1 MRFRRSRAAAP
12 TRAAEPLRL
21 VRVRLAL
28 VLLATAVLPL
38 ALGLV
43 VVPAIDSADRD
54 GEQARVGAA
63 STTLAAGVGS
73 ELERARSALLMAAAN
88 SAVVE
93 AVRPGA
99 AAILSDRRLSAM
111 AVGAG
116 ETVQHIAVIAADGSE
131 RIHVRDGKLTRA
143 SSPAGVDAS
152 PIRLADVLALRVGD
166 VVRSKPFE
174 GPDGDPRVVLATP
187 IVDDAGSSVGMVAFE
202 VPLVRLLAT
211 GSATSADGGYALI
224 VDAASGDVIADSRA
238 TTGDPADVAAAGLP
252 RLDRAVFGALDR
264 AGEVVATIFS
274 DGWSVGLSPL
284 RETTPTF
291 SDWALVVARPAGYL
305 PLHLLVPLAALVGVL
320 FVLIVWMSRQVMRPA
335 AELERSRIELRR
347 LYERAKVDAL
357 TDPLTGLGNHRSWQE
372 ASAREAEL
380 SRRHGTSTALV
391 LIDLDDFKRVND
403 VTGHGAAD
411 ELLRGFGALMASTI
425 RSTDRAFRVGGDEF
439 AIVMPQ
445 ADAASGLILAQRLL
459 EAALRPNDASPLG
472 RSLAFSAGVASTPL
486 VAPEAGELFAAAD
499 AALFWAKRHGRAA
512 VEVFDPARHRPQ
524 HASAGAAVVDRVG
537 DVIQRRSLRPVFQPI
552 IDLESGRVLGYEGL
566 VRPTADA
573 GFVDPGSLFAAAAA
587 CDRVVE
593 LDMACFE
600 VVAAGAAAIEP
611 DRMVSINLS
620 PRSLEG
626 PDFQARRLAD
636 ILADQGITTDR
647 VILELTER
655 EVVEDMEQL
664 RSSLEAC
671 RALGFRLAADDVG
684 AGNAGLRLLS
694 QLDFDIVKVDLSLV
708 QGGAMRD
715 SSLAVLR
722 SLIDLAGRWGAMVV
736 AEGVETPEQFKVV
749 RDLGAKA
756 AQGYLLGRPSESL
769 AEGPI
774 DVEQILARVAPSPRQ
789 ARFSATPLRETGQ
802 T

>member
-1 MRFRRSRAAAP
+1 M
-12 TRAAEPLRL
+12 
-21 VRVRLAL
+21 
-28 VLLATAVLPL
+28 
-38 ALGLV
+38 
-43 VVPAIDSADRD
+43 I
-54 GEQARVGAA
+54 
-63 STTLAAGVGS
+63 
-73 ELERARSALLMAAAN
+73 
-88 SAVVE
+88 
-93 AVRPGA
+93 
-99 AAILSDRRLSAM
+99 
-111 AVGAG
+111 
-116 ETVQHIAVIAADGSE
+116 
-131 RIHVRDGKLTRA
+131 
-143 SSPAGVDAS
+143 
-152 PIRLADVLALRVGD
+152 
-166 VVRSKPFE
+166 
-174 GPDGDPRVVLATP
+174 LATP
-187 IVDDAGSSVGMVAFE
+187 VVDATGSTVGVVAFE
-202 VPLVRLLAT
+202 VPLIRLLANGT
-211 GSATSADGGYALI
+211 VGNPDGGYALI
-224 VDAASGDVIADSRA
+224 VEAASGDVIADSRA
-238 TTGDPADVAAAGLP
+238 ASGDPDEVAAAGLP

-264 AGEVVATIFS
+264 AGEVVATLFS
-274 DGWSVGLSPL
+274 DGWSVGLAPL
-284 RETTPTF
+284 RTSAQAF
-291 SDWALVVARPAGYL
+291 DDWALVVARPAGYL
-305 PLHLLVPLAALVGVL
+305 PMHLLVPLALLVGVL
-320 FVLIVWMSRQVMRPA
+320 VVLIVWLSRQVMRPA
-335 AELERSRIELRR
+335 AELERSRVELRR

-357 TDPLTGLGNHRSWQE
+357 TDGLTGLGNHRAWQE

-380 SRRHGTSTALV
+380 SRRHGTTTALV

-411 ELLRGFGALMASTI
+411 ELLRGFGALMAKTI

-459 EAALRPNDASPLG
+459 EAAMRPDDASPLG
-472 RSLAFSAGVASTPL
+472 RSLAFSAGVAATPL

-512 VEVFDPARHRPQ
+512 VEVYDPGRHRPQ
-524 HASAGAAVVDRVG
+524 HAAAGAAVVDRVG
-537 DVIQRRSLRPVFQPI
+537 DVITRRALRPVFQPI
-552 IDLESGRVLGYEGL
+552 IDLASGRVLGYEGL

-573 GFVDPGSLFAAAAA
+573 GFADPGSLFAAAGA

-593 LDMACFE
+593 LDMTCFE
-600 VVAAGAAAIEP
+600 IVSAGAAAIAP
-611 DRMVSINLS
+611 DRLVSINLS
-620 PRSLEG
+620 PRTLEG
-626 PDFQARRLAD
+626 PDFQAQRLAD
-636 ILADQGITTDR
+636 VLAAQGITTDR

-655 EVVEDMEQL
+655 EMVEDMEQV

-769 AEGPI
+769 AEGPV
-774 DVEQILARVAPSPRQ
+774 DVEQILARVAPV
-789 ARFSATPLRETGQ
+789 ATRGAVLSRTHAGDG
-802 T
+802 TSLSC